1 METTLGYAPT
11 TMPSPSRAPF
21 AALRRW
27 WRERRMANELH
38 ALDDALLKDIGL
50 YRGEIPFIVRARC
63 AAGPGRL

>member
-1 METTLGYAPT
+1 METTLGCAPT

-27 WRERRMANELH
+27 WRGRRMANELH

-50 YRGEIPFIVRARC
+50 YRGEIPTVVRSRC
-63 AAGPGRL
+63 AEPGRL